1 MAEQQ
6 FDYIIIGGGSAG
18 CVIASR
24 LIEAQA
30 GSVLLLEAGGRDNS
44 LFHKM
49 PAGLVKLSPKTRW
62 PYRTL
67 PQQHVNKRVMQVAQG
82 RVLGGGSSVNGMIYL
97 RGQPQDY
104 DDWAEEYGCRGW
116 SFNDLLPFFRKA
128 ENNECLSGTY
138 HAQRGPLSVSENQ
151 FRHPLTDAFV
161 RAGQEQGLPYV
172 NDFNDGAPAGVG
184 LWQTTTHHG
193 ERASTSRAY
202 LDRVKNNPQL
212 TTITDAEVQHLI
224 LEGSHASGVVYHTHG
239 KQQCLAYARREV
251 ILSAGAFGSAK
262 ILMLSG
268 IGPQKHLDSVGIVT
282 CADLPVGKYY
292 QDHLHMSLN
301 ATVTT
306 GNSMWG
312 EDKGLRAVRNFAQWQ
327 FFRSGLLTSNILEGG
342 ALIDTTG
349 SGRSDVQVHFLPV
362 LDNFE
367 NGPGAN
373 PAGSEHGITLKVGY
387 LPSKSRGEVRLNSS
401 NPSDELAIDAGY
413 LSDPADLAGQIRA
426 VQTGL
431 RLLRSPSLQSI
442 VGHILHLNE
451 VKEDDINAI
460 TNFILDDIKTVYH
473 PIGTCRMGPYPATS
487 VVDLKLRVHGISGL
501 RVADCSI
508 FPQIPSGNT
517 NAPTI
522 MIAERAADLIL
533 KDISS
538 TVS

>member
-18 CVIASR
+18 CVIAAR

-30 GSVLLLEAGGRDNS
+30 GSVLLLEAGGRDSS

-49 PAGLVKLSPKTRW
+49 PAGLVKLSPHTRW

-67 PQQHVNKRVMQVAQG
+67 PQQYVNNRIMQVGQG
-82 RVLGGGSSVNGMIYL
+82 RVLGGGSAVNGMIYL

-104 DDWAEEYGCRGW
+104 DDWANQYGCQGW
-116 SFNDLLPFFRKA
+116 GWEDLLPWFRKA
-128 ENNECLSGTY
+128 EKNISLSGKY
-138 HAQRGPLSVSENQ
+138 HAQQGPLSVSESL
-151 FRHPLTDAFV
+151 FHHPLTQAFV
-161 RAGQEQGLPYV
+161 RAGQEQGLTYV
-172 NDFNDGAPAGVG
+172 NDFNNGSPSGIG

-202 LDRVKNNPQL
+202 LDRVKNDPQL
-212 TTITDAEVQHLI
+212 TVITGAEVQQLI
-224 LEGSHASGVVYHTHG
+224 VEGDHARGVIYHTHIPHPH
-239 KQQCLAYARREV
+239 QAFARREIIV
-251 ILSAGAFGSAK
+251 CAGAFGSAK
-262 ILMLSG
+262 ILQLSG
-268 IGPQKHLDSVGIVT
+268 IGPQKLLDSLGIPV

-306 GNSMWG
+306 ANSMWG
-312 EDKGLRAVRNFAQWQ
+312 EDRGLRAVKNFVQWHC
-327 FFRSGLLTSNILEGG
+327 FRSGLLTSNILEGG

-349 SGRSDVQVHFLPV
+349 RGRADVQFHFLPV

-367 NGPGAN
+367 NGPDAN
-373 PAGSEHGITLKVGY
+373 PAGSEHGLTVKVGF
-387 LPSKSRGEVRLNSS
+387 LQSQSRGEVRLTSS
-401 NPSDELAIDAGY
+401 NPADELAIDAGY

-426 VQTGL
+426 VKAGL
-431 RLLRSPSLQSI
+431 RLLRSPSLQSV
-442 VGHILHLNE
+442 VGHILQLDEVNE
-451 VKEDDINAI
+451 EDEEAI
-460 TNFILDDIKTVYH
+460 TAFILNDIKTVYH
-473 PIGTCRMGPYPATS
+473 PVGTCRMGPYPATS
-487 VVDLKLRVHGISGL
+487 VVDLQLRVHGMSGL

-533 KDISS
+533 TEAASP
-538 TVS
+538 VC

>member
-18 CVIASR
+18 CVIATR
-24 LIEAQA
+24 LIEARA
-30 GSVLLLEAGGRDNS
+30 GSVLLLEAGGRDDS
-44 LFHKM
+44 LFHKI

-67 PQQHVNKRVMQVAQG
+67 PQQHVNNRVMQVAQG

-138 HAQRGPLSVSENQ
+138 HAQQGPLSVSENQ

-161 RAGQEQGLPYV
+161 RAGQEQGLLYV

-184 LWQTTTHHG
+184 LWQTTTRNG

-202 LDRVKNNPQL
+202 LHRVINNPQL
-212 TTITDAEVQHLI
+212 TTITGAEVEHLI
-224 LEGSHASGVVYHTHG
+224 MEDEHARGVVYHTHG
-239 KQQCLAYARREV
+239 KSHRQAYARREV
-251 ILSAGAFGSAK
+251 ILCAGAFGSAK
-262 ILMLSG
+262 ILLLSG
-268 IGPQKHLDSVGIVT
+268 IGPQKHLDDMDIAT

-312 EDKGLRAVRNFAQWQ
+312 QDKGLKAVRNFAQWHC
-327 FFRSGLLTSNILEGG
+327 FHSGLLTSNILEGG

-349 SGRSDVQVHFLPV
+349 SGRSDIQVHFLPV

-373 PAGSEHGITLKVGY
+373 PAGSEHGITLKVGF
-387 LPSKSRGEVRLNSS
+387 LQSQSRGEVRLNSS
-401 NPSDELAIDAGY
+401 HPADELAIDAGY

-426 VQTGL
+426 VQAGL

-442 VGHILHLNE
+442 VGHILHLDE
-451 VKEDDINAI
+451 VKEDDVAAI
-460 TNFILDDIKTVYH
+460 TQFILNDIKTVYH
-473 PIGTCRMGPYPATS
+473 PVGTCRMGPYPATS
-487 VVDLKLRVHGISGL
+487 VVDLQLRVHGISGL

-533 KDISS
+533 SDSANLTS
-538 TVS
+538 